1 MSLDTTLINRQRM
14 PVDDAAE
21 LWLFGYGSLIWK
33 AEFAYLERRPA
44 HIEGWARRFWQGSHD
59 HRGTPKAPGRVATLI
74 RQPGALCHGMA
85 YRIAGD
91 VLHGLDIREKNGYL
105 RETTLMHFADGSHA
119 EGLLYLATE
128 DNAAFLGDAPLDAMA
143 RQIAAAHGPSGAN
156 RDYLLNL
163 ATALE
168 DLGAEDEHVFAL
180 ARQVRTLRA

>member
-14 PVDDAAE
+14 PVDDDAE

-59 HRGTPKAPGRVATLI
+59 HRGTPEAPGRVATLV

-85 YRIAGD
+85 YRVSGE

-128 DNAAFLGDAPLDAMA
+128 DNAAFLGDAPLESMA

-168 DLGAEDEHVFAL
+168 DLGADDPHVFAL
-180 ARQVRTLRA
+180 AESVRSNKS